1 MRVDPSYITNLVG
14 SLDQAQANEQQ
25 LSSELSSGV
34 SITSLSQN
42 PVGAGENVL
51 LLNQIQQDDS
61 FTQSSSLVTGQLQVA
76 DSALG
81 SVVSELTQAI
91 SLATSANNGTMNAS
105 DVKSIGNQ
113 ISGILDEV
121 QSLANTS
128 YQGQYIFAGGQT
140 GTAPFSTSTATSPA
154 VTTYSGDED
163 VNYLG
168 LPNGQKIQLNVPGD
182 QIFLGSGANSVF
194 GALNALVADY
204 STGTV
209 NTSQAVSDTEA
220 LGTALN
226 YVSQQRVTVDNSIT
240 QISAASSAVTNE
252 ETQLTTAQTD
262 LMQADIPTVSTQL
275 SLAETQQTALEDVIA
290 QLESTSNNL
299 FSKLRAINRAR
310 VRFSISDSL
319 CPTLYTECERA
330 SLVRSHAISMEC
342 YARASLC
349 AMAQP
354 LFALAR
360 RDLFRPAC
368 RNVDRQKRSWFCLG
382 YARGT
387 PALPRLDG

>member
-1 MRVDPSYITNLVG
+1 MRVDPSYITNLVS
-14 SLDQAQANEQQ
+14 SLDQTQANEQQ

-42 PVGAGENVL
+42 PVDSGENVL

-105 DVKSIGNQ
+105 DVQSIGSQ

-140 GTAPFSTSTATSPA
+140 GTAPFATSTASSPA
-154 VTTYSGDED
+154 VTTYNGDED
-163 VNYLG
+163 VNYLEM
-168 LPNGQKIQLNVPGD
+168 PNGQQIQLNVPGD
-182 QIFLGSGANSVF
+182 QIFLGSGTNSVF

-204 STGTV
+204 SSGTV
-209 NTSQAVSDTEA
+209 NTEQAVSDTEA
-220 LGTALN
+220 LSTALN
-226 YVSQQRVTVDNSIT
+226 YVSEQRVTIDNSIT
-240 QISAASSAVTNE
+240 QISTASSAVTQQQ
-252 ETQLTTAQTD
+252 TQLTTAQTD
-262 LMQADIPTVSTQL
+262 LMQADLPTVSTQL

-299 FSKLRAINRAR
+299 FSKL
-310 VRFSISDSL
+310 
-319 CPTLYTECERA
+319 
-330 SLVRSHAISMEC
+330 
-342 YARASLC
+342 
-349 AMAQP
+349 QP
-354 LFALAR
+354 
-360 RDLFRPAC
+360 
-368 RNVDRQKRSWFCLG
+368 
-382 YARGT
+382 
-387 PALPRLDG
+387 

>member
-14 SLDQAQANEQQ
+14 SLDQAQSNEQQ
-25 LSSELSSGV
+25 LSSELSSGT
-34 SITSLSQN
+34 SITSLSKD
-42 PVGAGENVL
+42 PVGAGQNVL

-61 FTQSSSLVTGQLQVA
+61 FTQSSNQVTGQLQVA

-81 SVVSELTQAI
+81 SVVSEMTQAVT
-91 SLATSANNGTMNAS
+91 LATSANNGTMNAS

-128 YQGQYIFAGGQT
+128 YQGQYVFAGGQT
-140 GTAPFSTSTATSPA
+140 SAAPFSTSAASSPG
-154 VTTYSGDED
+154 VTKYSGDED

-168 LPNGQKIQLNVPGD
+168 LPNGQKIQLNVPGG
-182 QIFLGSGANSVF
+182 QIFLGSGSNSVF

-204 STGTV
+204 SSGTV

-226 YVSQQRVTVDNSIT
+226 YVSQQRVTIDNSVT
-240 QISAASSAVTNE
+240 QLSAASSAVTNE
-252 ETQLTTAQTD
+252 KTQLTTAQTD

-275 SLAETQQTALEDVIA
+275 ALAETQQPALEDVIA

-299 FSKLRAINRAR
+299 FSKL
-310 VRFSISDSL
+310 
-319 CPTLYTECERA
+319 
-330 SLVRSHAISMEC
+330 
-342 YARASLC
+342 
-349 AMAQP
+349 Q
-354 LFALAR
+354 
-360 RDLFRPAC
+360 
-368 RNVDRQKRSWFCLG
+368 
-382 YARGT
+382 
-387 PALPRLDG
+387 

>member
-14 SLDQAQANEQQ
+14 SLDQAQSSEQQ

-34 SITSLSQN
+34 SITSLRQD
-42 PVGAGENVL
+42 PVGAGQNVL

-61 FTQSSSLVTGQLQVA
+61 FTESSNLVTGQLQVA

-81 SVVSELTQAI
+81 SVVNELTQAI
-91 SLATSANNGTMNAS
+91 SLATSANNGTMSAS
-105 DVKSIGNQ
+105 DVKSIGSQ

-140 GTAPFSTSTATSPA
+140 GTAPFSTSTASSPA

-182 QIFLGSGANSVF
+182 QVFLGAGTNSVF

-209 NTSQAVSDTEA
+209 NTSQAVNDTQA

-240 QISAASSAVTNE
+240 QLNAASSAVTNE
-252 ETQLTTAQTD
+252 KTQLTTAQTD

-299 FSKLRAINRAR
+299 FAKL
-310 VRFSISDSL
+310 
-319 CPTLYTECERA
+319 
-330 SLVRSHAISMEC
+330 
-342 YARASLC
+342 
-349 AMAQP
+349 Q
-354 LFALAR
+354 
-360 RDLFRPAC
+360 
-368 RNVDRQKRSWFCLG
+368 
-382 YARGT
+382 
-387 PALPRLDG
+387 